1 MLSQRA
7 SQRLLIS
14 SRSEP
19 VELSVSQSRNYR
31 IPGGVLGKFVE
42 LLWLYDI
49 PARTHAQERMLP
61 TATTEL
67 VIELAGGTANSPGA
81 LVVGPHSQHWAL
93 DTSRAATVIGVHFRP
108 GGAFPFFGVPAG
120 ELHNARVS
128 LEALWGADAA
138 NLVEEV
144 LAGSSPAAMFDV
156 LERLLLGA
164 ARTFTRHRAVDF
176 ALQALS
182 GPLAHNVA
190 DVAHAVGMSQR
201 RFRERFRGEVG
212 MAPKLYARVQRFQAV
227 VAGVQ
232 TLRDV
237 SWTDIA
243 GACGYFDQA
252 HFIHDFRAFS
262 GFTPAQYFTLKGSD
276 LNHVPLPR

>member
-1 MLSQRA
+1 LHFDMTSQDP
-7 SQRLLIS
+7 
-14 SRSEP
+14 SRS
-19 VELSVSQSRNYR
+19 YR

-42 LLWLYDI
+42 LFWRYDI
-49 PARTHAQERMLP
+49 PPRAHAQERMLP

-67 VIELAGGTANSPGA
+67 VIDLAGGMTNSPEA
-81 LVVGPHSQHWAL
+81 LVVGPHSEHWAL
-93 DTSRAATVIGVHFRP
+93 DSSRASAVIGVHFRP

-128 LEALWGADAA
+128 LDSLWGSNAA
-138 NLVEEV
+138 NLVAEV

-156 LERLLLGA
+156 LERRLLCA

-176 ALQALS
+176 ALQKLA
-182 GPLAHNVA
+182 GPLSHSSIA
-190 DVAHAVGMSQR
+190 DVANAVGMSQR
-201 RFRERFRGEVG
+201 RFLDRFRGEVG

-227 VAGVQ
+227 VATVQ
-232 TLRDV
+232 TLPEV
-237 SWTDIA
+237 NWTDIA
-243 GACGYFDQA
+243 ADCGYFDQA